1 MFSSQE
7 IKPQPTRSLLRIFG
21 TLIALGLVIFLVW
34 RNWYA
39 FVAALGSLPISL
51 LLLVLANALMSRMM
65 VTLRWFILLRLVAPK
80 VTFLEV
86 FKLSFVGLFTTNVLP
101 STIGGDVVKLGGALQ
116 FGLNSADVTASLI
129 MDRLCGMGTMASF
142 LPFGIIA
149 MFQTQSISAVRVTS
163 SSSIFVKNLWNKLL
177 DFLRRVKQALRLWL
191 EHPRVLLMAAL
202 FSYVHMAC
210 TFAMVSLIL
219 NSLGH
224 PTPFWKVGGLWVLI
238 YFITLIPIS
247 INGLGLQE
255 FSLSLIYTN
264 IAGVS
269 EANSLVLALLMRIMF
284 MIASLPGALFLPE
297 VFSGGR
303 KVKQYNQQSGS
314 RDE

>member
-7 IKPQPTRSLLRIFG
+7 IKPQPTRGLLRIFG
-21 TLIALGLVIFLVW
+21 TLIAFGLVTFLVW
-34 RNWYA
+34 RNWSA
-39 FVAALGSLPISL
+39 FVAALGSLPIPL
-51 LLLVLANALMSRMM
+51 LLLVLANALMSRLM

-80 VTFLEV
+80 TNFFEV

-116 FGLNSADVTASLI
+116 FGYNSADVTASLI
-129 MDRLCGMGTMASF
+129 VDRLCGMGTMASL

-149 MFQTQSISAVRVTS
+149 MFQTQGISAVRVTS

-191 EHPRVLLMAAL
+191 GHPRVLLMAAL

-224 PTPFWKVGGLWVLI
+224 PTPFWIVGGLWVLI

-303 KVKQYNQQSGS
+303 KVEQHNQQSGS
-314 RDE
+314 IDE